1 MNWKSEWKP
10 LTVIVAAFITCYYL
24 PVDWLQQSQ
33 RVQNALWES
42 LHLIKWYAQEH
53 VLLCLVPAFFI
64 AGAVGVF
71 VSQAAVMKYLGPNA
85 NKFLAYGVASV
96 SGGILA
102 VCSCTI
108 LPLFAGIYRMGAGLG
123 PACAFLYSGPAIN
136 ILAIILTGAVLGPQ
150 MGVARAVCA
159 VSFSI
164 IIGILMHIFFRKEE
178 LDKVAAAAAMPE
190 PEVAR
195 PLWQNALFFGSM
207 VGILVFAN
215 WGRPTE
221 TSGLWQTIYAAKWSI
236 TGLFAIALA
245 VILIAWFKINK
256 WRMLIAATPAIAL
269 ALIYPEHPA
278 LSFVAATIGLSLL
291 TSTSKDN
298 DGEMQEWFETSW
310 DFAKKILP
318 LLFWGVLIAGAL
330 LGRPEQEGLIPS
342 SWIAGLVGGNSLW
355 ANLFASVVGAFMYFA
370 TLTEV
375 PILQG
380 LIGAGMGKGP
390 ALALLLAGPAL
401 SLPNMLVIRSVM
413 GTKKTTV
420 FVLLVITMATLS
432 GLLYGLIPD

>member
-1 MNWKSEWKP
+1 MNWKNEWKS
-10 LTVIVAAFITCYYL
+10 LAAIIAVFVACYWL
-24 PVDWLQQSQ
+24 PVDWLQETK
-33 RVQNALWES
+33 RIENALWEA
-42 LHLIKWYAQEH
+42 LHLAKWYAREH

-71 VSQAAVMKYLGPNA
+71 VSQAAVMKYLGPKA

-96 SGGILA
+96 SGTILA

-108 LPLFAGIYRMGAGLG
+108 LPLFAGIHRMGAGLG

-136 ILAIILTGAVLGPQ
+136 ILAIVLTAAVLGPE
-150 MGVARAVCA
+150 MGIARAVGA
-159 VSFSI
+159 VSFAV
-164 IIGILMHIFFRKEE
+164 IIGLLMHFFFRKEE
-178 LDKVAAAAAMPE
+178 QEKLEAAAGMPE

-195 PLWQNALFFGSM
+195 PLWQTALYFASM

-215 WGRPTE
+215 WGKPAEPT
-221 TSGLWQTIYAAKWSI
+221 GLWQVIYSAKWLV
-236 TGLFAIALA
+236 TGLFSLALA
-245 VILIAWFKINK
+245 IMLVSWFQVGIL
-256 WRMLIAATPAIAL
+256 RMLLAALPVAAL
-269 ALIYPEHPA
+269 ALIFPDNPIIPFVAGTIA
-278 LSFVAATIGLSLL
+278 LSVLTATGQ
-291 TSTSKDN
+291 DEA
-298 DGEMQEWFETSW
+298 GELREWFATSW
-310 DFAKKILP
+310 DFAKKIMP
-318 LLFWGVLIAGAL
+318 LLFWGVLASGAL
-330 LGRPEQEGLIPS
+330 LGRPDHEGLIPS
-342 SWIAGLVGGNSLW
+342 SWIASLVGGNSLG

-413 GTKKTTV
+413 GTKKTVV
-420 FVLLVITMATLS
+420 FVLLVIIMATIS
-432 GLLYGLIPD
+432 GLIYGALF